1 MNKYNFENIFADAL
15 KCNHCGLCLQNCP
28 AYRKYKEE
36 ISSPRA
42 RVQIANF
49 LIKKKITLAQDK
61 KAILK
66 AVLTCQNCFNC
77 TVLCPADIN
86 PQNINQ
92 RLKNLLGIKPSKP
105 KKQIFKN
112 ILLKL
117 KFKKYFAK
125 KDNLFLTSSSD
136 FKQIKQ
142 NLEILKQNGFESSL
156 YNKILALPSIFFSDK
171 IFEIPINYKNY
182 IFDDIE
188 NYRLIKKWISEG
200 KIGLK
205 QEQILYITQ
214 VIKTNTI
221 KLPEDSL
228 IIKSNVFLTQEMQ
241 KNEEELFK
249 KFKNKHLTFVNSRY
263 YYGPNFNE
271 KTLQYFKQI
280 PQKTL
285 ITLSERENKFL
296 KTLIKKHKIVKE
308 LIMLNNI
315 L

>member
-1 MNKYNFENIFADAL
+1 MKKYNFENIFTDAL

-42 RVQIANF
+42 RVQIANL
-49 LIKKKITLAQDK
+49 LIKKKINLVQDK

-77 TVLCPADIN
+77 TVLCPAGIN
-86 PQNINQ
+86 PQDINQ
-92 RLKNLLGIKPSKP
+92 RLKNLLGIKPPKQ
-105 KKQIFKN
+105 KKQTFKN

-117 KFKKYFAK
+117 KFKKYFTK

-142 NLEILKQNGFESSL
+142 NLEMLKQNNFESSL
-156 YNKILALPSIFFSDK
+156 YNKILVLPSMFFAGK
-171 IFEIPINYKNY
+171 IFEIPNYKNY

-188 NYRLIKKWISEG
+188 NYRIIKKWISEG
-200 KIGLK
+200 KIDLK

-214 VIKTNTI
+214 VIKPNVI

-228 IIKSNVFLTQEMQ
+228 IIKSNVFLTQEIQ
-241 KNEEELFK
+241 EHEEELFK
-249 KFKNKHLTFVNSRY
+249 KFKNKNLNFANNRY

-271 KTLQYFKQI
+271 KTLEYLKQI

-296 KTLIKKHKIVKE
+296 TKLVQKYKLDKKVIKIDF
-308 LIMLNNI
+308 LL
-315 L
+315 